1 MIMCEAPTTK
11 EDRMVNSTPNTF
23 GPAKTR
29 RKKAPV
35 KRVIVSDEV
44 RKGYEDA
51 VRERDKR
58 EREHLQFLPDD
69 MKGKR

>member
-1 MIMCEAPTTK
+1 MQTAPIERIQMAT
-11 EDRMVNSTPNTF
+11 SPPNTF
-23 GPAKTR
+23 GPAKKR

-35 KRVIVSDEV
+35 KRVFISDEV

-51 VRERDKR
+51 ARERDRR
-58 EREHLQFLPDD
+58 ELEHLQFLPDD

>member
-1 MIMCEAPTTK
+1 MAE
-11 EDRMVNSTPNTF
+11 TPPSAF
-23 GPAKTR
+23 GPAKKR

-51 VRERDKR
+51 ASERDKR
-58 EREHLQFLPDD
+58 EREHLRFLPDD

>member
-1 MIMCEAPTTK
+1 MIDIPS
-11 EDRMVNSTPNTF
+11 NIF
-23 GPAKTR
+23 GPAKKR

-35 KRVIVSDEV
+35 KRVVVSDDV
-44 RKGYEDA
+44 RRAYEDDM
-51 VRERDKR
+51 RERDKR

>member
-1 MIMCEAPTTK
+1 MQGTGNERRNTMDESSP
-11 EDRMVNSTPNTF
+11 STF
-23 GPAKTR
+23 GPAKKR

-44 RKGYEDA
+44 RKAYEDA
-51 VRERDKR
+51 ARERDKR

-69 MKGKR
+69 MKAKR